1 MKLIDAKKLAAEID
15 GQMPELDLHLSSVE
29 NVEYEIDTFLTQ
41 CLDNREPRARIITGI
56 GSGALNRQAKKLL
69 QNYNFIEAT
78 VDAPGAII
86 VII

>member
-29 NVEYEIDTFLTQ
+29 NVEY
-41 CLDNREPRARIITGI
+41 
-56 GSGALNRQAKKLL
+56 
-69 QNYNFIEAT
+69 
-78 VDAPGAII
+78 AII